1 MDYVSVPTTVFTPM
15 EYGTIGL
22 NEDEAN
28 TQYGADNIDAFH
40 TNFKP
45 LEWEYDKFGPQRF
58 AYTKVLV
65 HRETDK
71 VVGFHIC
78 CPNAGEITQGV
89 AIAFKMGMTKTQMDA
104 VVGIHPTCAEDCLG
118 LHETKVSN
126 PDATKT
132 GC

>member
-1 MDYVSVPTTVFTPM
+1 MGRSEALMDYNSVPTTVFTPM

-28 TQYGADNIDAFH
+28 REYGADNIDAWH
-40 TNFKP
+40 TKFKP

-65 HRETDK
+65 NRADDK

-89 AIAFKMGMTKTQMDA
+89 AIAFKMGMTKA
-104 VVGIHPTCAEDCLG
+104 
-118 LHETKVSN
+118 
-126 PDATKT
+126 
-132 GC
+132 